1 MDPPKSALSA
11 AMVVVTN
18 YSSDVKM
25 LTEHG
30 MDMQLVFHLEQS
42 GGQIVQDG
50 ILNCISIL
58 DNIKETQFT

>member
-1 MDPPKSALSA
+1 
-11 AMVVVTN
+11 MVVVTN